1 MFQNYLSR
9 IYLKKHNQRCWF
21 HWISNFGSRFGLAN
35 SDQKRDKFI
44 RVAHTRTRALNKKI
58 RERDTQTFSRPGLK
72 QKTSFQSLFFS
83 ALNVSGRI

>member
-44 RVAHTRTRALNKKI
+44 RVARNRMRFSMRDSLANKMP
-58 RERDTQTFSRPGLK
+58 EVV
-72 QKTSFQSLFFS
+72 
-83 ALNVSGRI
+83 A